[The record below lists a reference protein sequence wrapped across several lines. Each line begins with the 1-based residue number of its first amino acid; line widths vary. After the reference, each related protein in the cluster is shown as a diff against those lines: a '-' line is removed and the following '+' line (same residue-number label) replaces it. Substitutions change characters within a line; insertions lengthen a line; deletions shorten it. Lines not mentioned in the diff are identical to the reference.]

1 MTRDWSIPLTWAL
14 ILVGLAVFWIWVV
27 KVIL

>member
-14 ILVGLAVFWIWVV
+14 ILVGLAAFWTAVV
-27 KVIL
+27 KAVL